1 MDASHRLDDDR
12 GKLFQKLKPCCVKI
26 SNLLLREPQATHPAS
41 QELLQLVNQLIAILN
56 DQINRDASI
65 IDDKLADYIFFPLHN
80 GFKHLDGYSMLL
92 IEACIKCLRILI
104 VYGWKSKIS
113 PQLTQ
118 QLLSTLTLVIDG
130 VPGSKDK
137 RQVSEE
143 TAFEAFATLTALF
156 SVAASSPNAA
166 SGLAQQDSIPI
177 LGHGVTVML
186 QGAADGANAQ
196 IQTEALNSLQG
207 VYNALREQEA
217 LATFLPGTIS
227 SLTKMLSTPNRYKS
241 AVITACLNTIK
252 TILTRVLGDMRT
264 RPILAQEKKEADL
277 DDADKKKILSPAW
290 LRATV
295 SQVKLALST
304 LMKLRTH
311 DAAGVREAL
320 ERLCV
325 CLLDECHS
333 TLSNCSTMLVETAVI
348 LDSPVQDAAFSA
360 QTTLSHLVIIYPEL
374 GEAVKT
380 TVYNWT
386 TSIPRIMQL
395 GDDDSKVTAI
405 HNLSKGIKMLQT
417 IGFESAFLGDSIS
430 MALRDSTAA
439 LVLSSQRLNKQGP
452 QLQLLDGQNSAV
464 SPLSESRFQP
474 ILLASES
481 QRGLR
486 SEFGDFFATLGLTS
500 QTSKVAAN
508 LMEHARDSESVDQV
522 AATWL
527 CFELVKASNTTS
539 AEADEFLDLSQYD
552 ASPQNDNILSDLY
565 SFAVEVLDAHSESSS
580 ADWRLEALAM
590 EITAYTAH
598 QSGSAF
604 RPELIDVLFPVAA
617 FLGSHNRGL
626 QQHAVATLNSLA
638 LSCEYANV
646 SDLIVGNV
654 DYMVNSVSMRLNTLD
669 ISPASMQVL
678 LMMIRL
684 AGPRLI
690 PFLDD
695 VVDSIFSALENFH
708 GYTLFVE
715 NLFSVLKEIVDQSSR
730 IEKHI
735 LTDKET
741 VKINHKKRKRDET
754 DPLESLAE
762 TLDKRDERKR
772 RDAAEDASGKIIK
785 GHPTTPWVSEAS
797 DANTAEVDEDNTQ
810 TDIARD
816 EQKPA
821 HSPTYQLLLRIAYL
835 TQHYL
840 TSPTP
845 RLRRALLE
853 LLTTASS
860 ILAADEDS
868 FLPLVNAIWPVV
880 VERLY
885 DHETFITIEAC
896 HALSGLC
903 RAAGDFMSS
912 RFQTEWDNKMRSWCR
927 KMKSQAAQS
936 SSGPRLR
943 KGGTSAVSGSAS
955 NILIPVRLEDG
966 IQGKTMVVEPHD
978 SSSGSLGQYASPV
991 KVWGAV
997 MELLTSMV
1005 SYVRID
1011 ADMFDEILD
1020 LLSDALE
1027 KDAEVR
1033 KALENINEDAVW
1045 LVRYE
1050 KGLIEPLPTPAIEGV
1065 MLEAMRPLAQT

>member
-1 MDASHRLDDDR
+1 MDVSQRVDDAR
-12 GKLFQKLKPCCVKI
+12 GTLFQKLKPCCVQI
-26 SNLLLREPQATHPAS
+26 SNLVLRDTQPTPPVS
-41 QELLQLVNQLIAILN
+41 QELLVLVNQLLAMLN
-56 DQINRDASI
+56 DQIQRDPSVL
-65 IDDKLADYIFFPLHN
+65 DDKFADYIFFPLRN
-80 GFKHLDGYSMLL
+80 AFKHLDAYSMLL

-104 VYGWKSKIS
+104 VYGWNAKIS

-118 QLLSTLTLVIDG
+118 QLLNTLTLAIDLA
-130 VPGSKDK
+130 PGSKDK

-143 TAFEAFATLTALF
+143 TVLEAFATLNALF
-156 SVAASSPNAA
+156 TVAASSPSAA
-166 SGLAQQDSIPI
+166 LGLAQQDSIPI

-186 QGAADGANAQ
+186 QGAAHGASPQ
-196 IQTEALNSLQG
+196 IQSEALKALQG

-217 LATFLPGTIS
+217 LATFLPGIIS
-227 SLTKMLSTPNRYKS
+227 SLTKMLSTPNRYKA
-241 AVITACLNTIK
+241 AVMALCLNTVK
-252 TILTRVLGDMRT
+252 TVLTRVLADMRT
-264 RPILAQEKKEADL
+264 RSILAQERKEADL
-277 DDADKKKILSPAW
+277 NDAEKNKILSPAW

-304 LMKLRTH
+304 MMKLRTH

-325 CLLDECHS
+325 SLLDECHS
-333 TLSNCSTMLVETAVI
+333 TLSNCSTMLVETAVV
-348 LDSPVQDAAFSA
+348 LDSPVEGPAFSA
-360 QTTLSHLVIIYPEL
+360 QTALSHLVIIYPEL

-386 TSIPRIMQL
+386 TSLPRIMQL
-395 GDDDSKVTAI
+395 GHDDSKVTAV

-417 IGFESAFLGDSIS
+417 IGFESAFLADSIS
-430 MALRDSTAA
+430 MALRDSTTA
-439 LVLSSQRLNKQGP
+439 LVLSSQGQNNKGP

-481 QRGLR
+481 QRALR
-486 SEFGDFFATLGLTS
+486 SEFRDFFATIGLTS

-508 LMEHARDSESVDQV
+508 LMDYARDSESVDQV

-527 CFELVKASNTTS
+527 CFELVKASNSTT
-539 AEADEFLDLSQYD
+539 ADVDAFLDLSQYD
-552 ASPQNDNILSDLY
+552 ESSQSDNLVHDLY
-565 SFAVEVLDAHSESSS
+565 NFAVQVLDAHSDSSS

-590 EITAYTAH
+590 EITAYAAH
-598 QSGSAF
+598 QSGSEF
-604 RPELIDVLFPVAA
+604 RPELIDVLFPIAT
-617 FLGSHNRGL
+617 FLGSQNRGL

-730 IEKHI
+730 IEKHM

-741 VKINHKKRKRDET
+741 AKINHKKRKRDET

-762 TLDKRDERKR
+762 TLHKRDERKQ

-785 GHPTTPWVSEAS
+785 GHPTTPWVSEAP
-797 DANTAEVDEDNTQ
+797 DANDSNPH
-810 TDIARD
+810 TDIAKD
-816 EQKPA
+816 EEKPA
-821 HSPTYQLLLRIAYL
+821 NSPTYQLLLRIAYL

-860 ILAADEDS
+860 VLAADEDS

-885 DHETFITIEAC
+885 DHEAFVTIEAC

-927 KMKSQAAQS
+927 KIKSQATQS

-943 KGGTSAVSGSAS
+943 KGVASAVSGSAS
-955 NILIPVRLEDG
+955 NILIPVRSEDG
-966 IQGKTMVVEPHD
+966 LRGKTMEVETHD
-978 SSSGSLGQYASPV
+978 SWSGSLGQYASPV

-997 MELLTSMV
+997 VELLTSMV
-1005 SYVRID
+1005 SYVRVD

-1027 KDAEVR
+1027 RDVEVR

-1050 KGLIEPLPTPAIEGV
+1050 KGLIEPLPTPSAEGV
-1065 MLEAMRPLAQT
+1065 RFETMRPLAQA